1 MEISIDNESKRFFR
15 FLQEKNNDNI
25 IFQEYMALE
34 NLSLLMN
41 FLIKSIQINI

>member
-1 MEISIDNESKRFFR
+1 MNLKD
-15 FLQEKNNDNI
+15 FLDSYKKKI
-25 IFQEYMALE
+25 MTILFFQEYMALE